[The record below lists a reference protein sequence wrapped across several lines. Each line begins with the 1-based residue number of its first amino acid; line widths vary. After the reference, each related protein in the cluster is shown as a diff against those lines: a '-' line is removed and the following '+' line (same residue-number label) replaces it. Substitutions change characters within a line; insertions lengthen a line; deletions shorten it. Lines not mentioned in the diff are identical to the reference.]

1 MSKQRKEEE
10 AKIIAEMEQGLK
22 EQGLSMPTYQ
32 GGNKKKKH
40 PNGYDDTMPEKI
52 HCNRCKTLME
62 NGVCPACGHTVYVPM
77 DKEKRNK
84 FRLIATV
91 VCMAVFVIAFLAL
104 QIKKG

>member
-62 NGVCPACGHTVYVPM
+62 NGVCPQCGHTVYVPM
-77 DKEKRNK
+77 SKKQRDKA
-84 FRLIATV
+84 RLIMAIVLMAAAV
-91 VCMAVFVIAFLAL
+91 VLFVVFQV
-104 QIKKG
+104 KNS